1 MDIFIELKTEFG
13 TLYKLAML
21 LGIRETAIYQWKPRK
36 IPIKHIRKIEELS
49 EGESQQLGKLVQ
61 FYDHDTQ
68 LSWKP
73 TYKHRVLLLYR
84 EDFMREMLGF
94 FSWVDLKVRLW
105 GYRTFKSVR
114 QWFSC
119 QSE

>member
-49 EGESQQLGKLVQ
+49 EG
-61 FYDHDTQ
+61 
-68 LSWKP
+68 
-73 TYKHRVLLLYR
+73 RVT
-84 EDFMREMLGF
+84 REMLRP
-94 FSWVDLKVRLW
+94 DIYL
-105 GYRTFKSVR
+105 
-114 QWFSC
+114 
-119 QSE
+119 